1 MSTRWSNQI
10 SELCTRLKL
19 GLGPPSQLP
28 CPVAPAEH
36 ARHMH
41 VCSLTRRDRIWGAAT
56 LSALKL
62 TGLAPMAARRR
73 RSRRSKLA
81 RKRAA
86 ALCGALAH
94 GAGGTRQAGMNVQR
108 KEHAGA
114 DHPGEST
121 VWKLEAQPRV

>member
-1 MSTRWSNQI
+1 MGR
-10 SELCTRLKL
+10 RV
-19 GLGPPSQLP
+19 PLP
-28 CPVAPAEH
+28 GGAP
-36 ARHMH
+36 
-41 VCSLTRRDRIWGAAT
+41 T

-62 TGLAPMAARRR
+62 TGLAPMAARRH

-114 DHPGEST
+114 EQPGEST
-121 VWKLEAQPRV
+121 VWKLEAPWFASATRGGGVCTVGIGILDWYREPPAFLAASTVFGST